1 MAAQPAKTTE
11 TAVQDEKYAR
21 LKLRFSALK
30 KEYLIL
36 LQNWEESNQRV
47 SQLSEERKFL
57 RDKLQFFL
65 RSNQFHGKVTDE
77 DLALALLARS

>member
-30 KEYLIL
+30 KVGHLGAQFLLLTIRMVEEAACAFTIL
-36 LQNWEESNQRV
+36 RL
-47 SQLSEERKFL
+47 
-57 RDKLQFFL
+57 
-65 RSNQFHGKVTDE
+65 
-77 DLALALLARS
+77 